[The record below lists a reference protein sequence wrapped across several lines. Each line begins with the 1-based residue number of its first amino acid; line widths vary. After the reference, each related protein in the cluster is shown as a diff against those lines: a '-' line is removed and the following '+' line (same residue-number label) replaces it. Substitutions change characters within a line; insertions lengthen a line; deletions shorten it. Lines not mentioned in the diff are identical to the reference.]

1 MLGEPKIKLY
11 KDDKDQVKG
20 DALVMYFKP
29 ESVQLAITLLDEAEF
44 RPNITL
50 KISKAVFSQHS
61 DSAIT
66 GSSAMDSK
74 TKKRKLEAMKK
85 KLEWFDPQEGKQNE
99 AMKKT
104 VIIEHLFDPFEI
116 ASDPSL
122 SLDIKEDLMDECS
135 KLGTVTSII
144 IYEKSQQGFASV
156 KFSDEISAFACVQK
170 MHNRFYDKKRLVA
183 SIMTP
188 ELKQILKQEHQ
199 KRDSVTDQQRLEH
212 FGQWLESHHEDEN
225 DPS

>member
-11 KDDKDQVKG
+11 KDDNDQIKG

-29 ESVQLAITLLDEAEF
+29 ESVQLAISLLDEAEF
-44 RPNITL
+44 RPNISL
-50 KISKAVFSQHS
+50 RISRAIFSQHS
-61 DSAIT
+61 DNISNP
-66 GSSAMDSK
+66 SSTLDSK
-74 TKKRKLEAMKK
+74 TKKRKLEAIKK

-104 VIIEHLFDPFEI
+104 VIFEHLFDPSEI
-116 ASDPSL
+116 ASDPSI

-135 KLGTVTSII
+135 KLGNVTSIV
-144 IYEKSQQGFASV
+144 IYEKSQGIASV

-170 MHNRFYDKKRLVA
+170 MHNRFYDKRRLIA
-183 SIMTP
+183 SIMTS
-188 ELKQILKQEHQ
+188 ELKQLLKQEHQ
-199 KRDSVTDQQRLEH
+199 KRDSVTDQERLEN

-225 DPS
+225 DP